1 MFNVFEVIISTLESK
16 LQRIENLDKA
26 VEHLMRRIESIDNRV
41 SNNIVKTDSVISKLR
56 LLDQKLF
63 QNTQTN
69 EIKGSNKNDVIDKR
83 LTTLDKKVNDIDLK
97 LVGLKL
103 QLEGNVLPIE
113 DIRAEES
120 EKRPVS
126 MNILDISKSL
136 GNDVKS
142 SLEALDRKWT
152 QQLASQKASI
162 EKVAHMVEDIHDA
175 IVEQQPVTNST
186 TTPKPPTS
194 KIDRLAIKMHP
205 ILSVSEKMDEVWDV
219 VVGTKS
225 SVDDLLPKSDE
236 LLTQTQRQ
244 ERAISNI
251 HNDLRN
257 KANKIIENLN
267 MVDKRLKKQEDEVM
281 NLATRPVPAEYLL
294 DPTIDRLVEYDNSR
308 YSLEGE
314 SPESTEPPLLVT
326 FTTSQPSTQS
336 SVTQQTTTTTAAT
349 PVSNST
355 VPSSKV
361 THRGII
367 FPSVKN
373 KPTLS
378 NTTFTTETVAAIKD
392 VKVSQTLRSLIEIC
406 IQFESRSQRTRSIN
420 QKRISMVALHSHSTL
435 LHSNVER
442 YAASSGGYVKGG
454 GLFSILSLP
463 KNL

>member
-1 MFNVFEVIISTLESK
+1 M
-16 LQRIENLDKA
+16 DKA
-26 VEHLMRRIESIDNRV
+26 VEHLMRRIESIDSRV

-63 QNTQTN
+63 QNTQSN
-69 EIKGSNKNDVIDKR
+69 EIRGGGSKIRDEGIDKR

-103 QLEGNVLPIE
+103 QLEANALPIE

-120 EKRPVS
+120 EKKPVS
-126 MNILDISKSL
+126 MNILDISRSM
-136 GNDVKS
+136 GTDVKA
-142 SLEALDRKWT
+142 SLDSLDRKWSI
-152 QQLASQKASI
+152 QLSAQRESI
-162 EKVAHMVEDIHDA
+162 GKVLDMVEDIHFA
-175 IVEQQPVTNST
+175 IVEPHPVTNA
-186 TTPKPPTS
+186 TTPPPPTS
-194 KIDRLAIKMHP
+194 KIDRLVQKMNP

-251 HNDLRN
+251 HDDLRT

-281 NLATRPVPAEYLL
+281 NLATRPVPAEFLL

-314 SPESTEPPLLVT
+314 SPESTEPPLVVT
-326 FTTSQPSTQS
+326 FTTPPPSSS
-336 SVTQQTTTTTAAT
+336 SVTTPPSTTTPPT
-349 PVSNST
+349 PSNST
-355 VPSSKV
+355 TPGSKV

-373 KPTLS
+373 KPALT
-378 NTTFTTETVAAIKD
+378 NTNFTTDILATIKD
-392 VKVSQTLRSLIEIC
+392 VKVS
-406 IQFESRSQRTRSIN
+406 F
-420 QKRISMVALHSHSTL
+420 RIFCLCC
-435 LHSNVER
+435 N
-442 YAASSGGYVKGG
+442 
-454 GLFSILSLP
+454 
-463 KNL
+463 

>member
-1 MFNVFEVIISTLESK
+1 M
-16 LQRIENLDKA
+16 DKA
-26 VEHLMRRIESIDNRV
+26 VEHLMRRIESIDSRV

-63 QNTQTN
+63 QNTQSN
-69 EIKGSNKNDVIDKR
+69 EIRGGGSKIRDEGIDKR

-103 QLEGNVLPIE
+103 QLEANALPIE

-120 EKRPVS
+120 EKKPVS
-126 MNILDISKSL
+126 MNILDISRSM
-136 GNDVKS
+136 GTDVKA
-142 SLEALDRKWT
+142 SLDSLDRKWSI
-152 QQLASQKASI
+152 QLSAQRESI
-162 EKVAHMVEDIHDA
+162 GKVLDMVEDIHFA
-175 IVEQQPVTNST
+175 IVEPHPVTNA
-186 TTPKPPTS
+186 TTPPPPTS
-194 KIDRLAIKMHP
+194 KIDRLVQKMNP

-251 HNDLRN
+251 HDDLRT

-281 NLATRPVPAEYLL
+281 NLATRPVPAEFLL

-314 SPESTEPPLLVT
+314 SPESTEPPLVVT
-326 FTTSQPSTQS
+326 FTTPPPSSS
-336 SVTQQTTTTTAAT
+336 SVTTPPSTTTPPT
-349 PVSNST
+349 PSNST
-355 VPSSKV
+355 TPGSKV

-373 KPTLS
+373 KPALT
-378 NTTFTTETVAAIKD
+378 NTNFTTDILATIKD
-392 VKVSQTLRSLIEIC
+392 VKVS
-406 IQFESRSQRTRSIN
+406 F
-420 QKRISMVALHSHSTL
+420 RIFCL
-435 LHSNVER
+435 
-442 YAASSGGYVKGG
+442 SG
-454 GLFSILSLP
+454 
-463 KNL
+463 N

>member
-1 MFNVFEVIISTLESK
+1 MQGWNERTSDDVMLVVGCWFSVGNNNRLIRAVDRKQQYRLRFLTIVEFCVSFVLLSSREQYLFNVFEVIISTLESK

-26 VEHLMRRIESIDNRV
+26 VEHLMRRIESIDSRV
-41 SNNIVKTDSVISKLR
+41 SSNIGKTDSVISKLR

-63 QNTQTN
+63 QNPQSN
-69 EIKGSNKNDVIDKR
+69 EIKGSNKNDGIDKR

-175 IVEQQPVTNST
+175 IVEQQPVTNNT
-186 TTPKPPTS
+186 TTPRPATS

-257 KANKIIENLN
+257 KANKIIENLY

-326 FTTSQPSTQS
+326 FTTSQPPTPS
-336 SVTQQTTTTTAAT
+336 SVTQQTTTTTTAA
-349 PVSNST
+349 VSNST

-392 VKVSQTLRSLIEIC
+392 VKVSVRG
-406 IQFESRSQRTRSIN
+406 N
-420 QKRISMVALHSHSTL
+420 AD
-435 LHSNVER
+435 
-442 YAASSGGYVKGG
+442 
-454 GLFSILSLP
+454 
-463 KNL
+463 